1 MEKTAKVAYI
11 ETKEGT
17 VKVRLGDYVEFV
29 RTCGEDLI
37 GVKAKIVEIN
47 SKLKVESP
55 NGRLI
60 TVMFSEIEKG
70 FARICKVGWKQYE
83 ERR

>member
-1 MEKTAKVAYI
+1 MFPSYDDVGLEAEASFWDYI
-11 ETKEGT
+11 GQT
-17 VKVRLGDYVEFV
+17 
-29 RTCGEDLI
+29 I
-37 GVKAKIVEIN
+37 
-47 SKLKVESP
+47 KVESP

-60 TVMFSEIEKG
+60 TVMLSEIEKG